1 MDSFPLLTPFL
12 LIFCNLFMAN
22 GLRFIILLSFI
33 LWFLGSEFEFL
44 IHSVVYLISIYFHL
58 VFSKLYCG
66 GQLIPYVQI
75 ALEKAEPNI
84 QSHMYRLHKKG
95 LGPIS
100 SPRIREYTRTTSKRR
115 DESCTPK
122 RGKECLWRI

>member
-1 MDSFPLLTPFL
+1 MNSFYQKEKKIIDLKYS
-12 LIFCNLFMAN
+12 IFP
-22 GLRFIILLSFI
+22 
-33 LWFLGSEFEFL
+33 
-44 IHSVVYLISIYFHL
+44 YIYIYI
-58 VFSKLYCG
+58 YCG

-75 ALEKAEPNI
+75 ALEKARPNI

-100 SPRIREYTRTTSKRR
+100 SPRIREYPRTTSIGR

-122 RGKECLWRI
+122 RGKECL